1 MNAVIVPAGA
11 SLIDEIARRLL
22 DSGRDVRDALV
33 VFPGKRPAHFL
44 RRRLAEELGSS
55 FIPPRILSMDE
66 LVDLVFET
74 REENAGRIRPKLEP
88 IDAVAILHDLQ
99 LAAARPVGGKAF
111 MTLDSFFPIGLKIH
125 RDLEELLI
133 EKVPSRKA
141 AEVQTLV
148 EQEVPPRSRER
159 LQSLANFYDAFY
171 PAAEEKGLSTR
182 SSRYRLVSEEI
193 QPGDL
198 PMRGPIILAGFY
210 ALTESEAALFRKLTS
225 WPSVQLVFQEG
236 PGLRKRIKGL
246 AVQGAGETEWHSTPR
261 PEVHFYSSP
270 DTHGQVFALNAALK
284 SPDSGTLIVLPRPDT
299 LFPLVRQCLS
309 RFDEESYNVSLGYPL
324 PRTPLYG
331 FLNTLMELVGSM
343 DEERVYLPDY
353 ISFVLHPYVKN
364 IRLGASAEATRVLF
378 HALEERLAHTRT
390 RRFATLDEIESDA
403 ALFDEAARRVTE
415 EDRGAMAAALH
426 AHLTDIHE
434 RTISR
439 FRSFTSVRD
448 FAERCIQLISWVH
461 DESTA
466 RDHPY
471 FTPFS
476 EAFVR
481 SLEAI
486 SRSLMSVK
494 SFNDTSSYFVLLR
507 RYLQTCYLPF
517 EGTPL
522 HGLQVLGALETRSL
536 RFERVFVLDAN
547 EGALPETGSEN
558 TLLPF
563 PVRAALGLSTY
574 RDMEDIAAYHFE
586 TLTAGVRELHLF
598 SVQSGGKERSRFVE
612 RFLWERQKAQGTLD
626 EQRLVHPIQY
636 KVDLSTKAPEAVH
649 KTPEMV
655 DWLRLREYSATALD
669 AYLKCPLKFYY
680 RYVLKLGQRDET
692 PGEIG
697 AAEIGTFVHKVL
709 FQFFSTRTG
718 RPLEAADSDPAAMAV
733 LVDELFADSFG
744 PAETGAN
751 RLLRDQVRRHLR
763 DFVGRYLR
771 ALAAEHRVILR
782 ALEHDAAAVR
792 EGFSL
797 RGRIDVVQER
807 DGVPRLIDYKTSAH
821 RAAYA
826 LKLKRLVIEDRV
838 TWSAAIGTLQL
849 PVYILLYAAETGCA
863 PSDIQA
869 MFLLLGRTEMD
880 SRIELPLFTDAKE
893 AEAAWPLLES
903 VILGLLREIVSGD
916 VPFAPAQDLKSVC
929 PWCDFKNICGTA
941 WLARG

>member
-1 MNAVIVPAGA
+1 MEDGK
-11 SLIDEIARRLL
+11 E
-22 DSGRDVRDALV
+22 VRDALV

-55 FIPPRILSMDE
+55 FVPPRILSMDE
-66 LVDLVFET
+66 LVDVLFET
-74 REENAGRIRPKLEP
+74 REERAGRVRPKLEP
-88 IDAVAILHDLQ
+88 IDAVAILHDIQ
-99 LAAARPVGGKAF
+99 LAAARPVGGAAF
-111 MTLDSFFPIGLKIH
+111 MTLDSFFPLGLKIH

-133 EKVPSRKA
+133 ENVSSRKV

-159 LQSLANFYDAFY
+159 LQSLAYFYDAFY
-171 PAAEEKGLSTR
+171 PAVEEKGLSTR

-193 QPGDL
+193 EPGDMQ
-198 PMRGPIILAGFY
+198 MRGPIILAGFY
-210 ALTESEAALFRKLTS
+210 ALTTSEAALFRKLGA

-236 PGLRKRIKGL
+236 RGLRRRINAL
-246 AVQGAGETEWHSTPR
+246 AVQGVDETEGPSPPR
-261 PEVHFYSSP
+261 PEVHFSTSP

-284 SPDSGTLIVLPRPDT
+284 SPDSRTLIVLPRPDT

-353 ISFVLHPYVKN
+353 VSFVLHPYVKN

-378 HALEERLAHTRT
+378 HALEERFAHTRT
-390 RRFATLDEIESDA
+390 RRFATLDEIENDR
-403 ALFDEAARRVTE
+403 ALFDEAARRVTQ
-415 EDRGAMAAALH
+415 EDRGVMADALR
-426 AHLTDIHE
+426 AHLIDIHE
-434 RTISR
+434 RTLSR

-476 EAFVR
+476 ESFVR

-486 SRSLMSVK
+486 SRSLMSAK
-494 SFNDTSSYFVLLR
+494 SFNDTASYFVLLR

-522 HGLQVLGALETRSL
+522 HGLQVLGALETRGL
-536 RFERVFVLDAN
+536 RFERVFVLDAD
-547 EGALPETGSEN
+547 EGALPETSSEN

-574 RDMEDIAAYHFE
+574 RDAEDIAAYHFE
-586 TLTAGVRELHLF
+586 TLTAGARELHLF

-626 EQRLVHPIQY
+626 EQRLVRSIQY
-636 KVDLSTKAPEAVH
+636 RVDLSNRAPEPVR
-649 KTPEMV
+649 KTPDMV

-680 RYVLKLGQRDET
+680 RYVLRLGQREET
-692 PGEIG
+692 TGEIG
-697 AAEIGTFVHKVL
+697 AAEIGSFVHQVL

-718 RPLEAADSDPAAMAV
+718 RPLEAADADPAAMAN
-733 LVDELFADSFG
+733 LVDALFADSFG

-763 DFVGRYLR
+763 DFAGSYLR
-771 ALAAEHRVILR
+771 PLVTGHRVILTS
-782 ALEHDAAAVR
+782 LEHDAAAVR
-792 EGFSL
+792 GEFSL
-797 RGRIDVVQER
+797 RGRMDAVQER
-807 DGVPRLIDYKTSAH
+807 DGTLHLIDYKTSAH

-826 LKLKRLVIEDRV
+826 LKLRKLVIQDRA

-849 PVYILLYAAETGCA
+849 PFYILLFSAETGR
-863 PSDIQA
+863 PVSEIQS

-880 SRIELPLFTDAKE
+880 ARIELPLFANREESE
-893 AEAAWPLLES
+893 AGWPLLES
-903 VILGLLREIVSGD
+903 VMLGLLREIVSPD
-916 VPFAPAQDLKSVC
+916 VPFAPARDLKAVC

>member
-1 MNAVIVPAGA
+1 MNATILPAAA
-11 SLIDEIARRLL
+11 SLIDEIARRLT
-22 DSGRDVRDALV
+22 DAGKDVRESLV

-44 RRRLAEELGSS
+44 RRRLAEELKKS
-55 FIPPRILSMDE
+55 FVPPRVLSMDE
-66 LVDLVFET
+66 LIDLVFET
-74 REENAGRIRPKLEP
+74 RDERAGLTRPKLEP
-88 IDAVAILHDLQ
+88 IDAVAVLHDIQ
-99 LAAARPVGGKAF
+99 LAAARPLGGKAF

-133 EKVPSRKA
+133 ENVSSRKA

-159 LQSLANFYDAFY
+159 LQSLAYFYDAFY
-171 PAAEEKGLSTR
+171 PAVREQGLSTR
-182 SSRYRLVSEEI
+182 SSRYRLVAEAIE
-193 QPGDL
+193 PGDL
-198 PMRGPIILAGFY
+198 PVRGLIILAGFY
-210 ALTESEAALFRKLTS
+210 ALTESEAALFRKLKE
-225 WPSVQLVFQEG
+225 WPSVQLVFQDG

-246 AVQGAGETEWHSTPR
+246 AVAGAEKTGEESTPRR

-284 SPDSGTLIVLPRPDT
+284 SPDSGTLIVLPTPDT

-353 ISFVLHPYVKN
+353 VSFVLHPYVKN

-390 RRFATLDEIESDA
+390 RRFATLEEIENDL
-403 ALFDEAARRVTE
+403 ALFDEAARRITQE
-415 EDRGAMAAALH
+415 NRDAMAAALR
-426 AHLTDIHE
+426 AHLVDIHE
-434 RTISR
+434 RTITK
-439 FRSFTSVRD
+439 FRSFRSVRD
-448 FAERCIQLISWVH
+448 FAERCIQLIAWVH

-476 EAFVR
+476 ESFVR
-481 SLEAI
+481 SLETI

-494 SFNDTSSYFVLLR
+494 SFNDTASYFVLLR

-536 RFERVFVLDAN
+536 RFERVFVLDAD

-574 RDMEDIAAYHFE
+574 RDVEDIAAYHFE
-586 TLTAGVRELHLF
+586 TLTAGARELHLF

-636 KVDLSTKAPEAVH
+636 RVDLSNSPPAPVN
-649 KTPEMV
+649 KTPDMV
-655 DWLRLREYSATALD
+655 DWLRLREYSATGLD

-680 RYVLKLGQRDET
+680 RFVLKLGQREET
-692 PGEIG
+692 TGEIG

-709 FQFFSTRTG
+709 FEYFSGRTG
-718 RPLEAADSDPAAMAV
+718 RPALRGGCRSRRDGPTRGRALCRIVWTRGDRGEQAPARPDQTSPAGFRRPLHSGIGDGASGDPP
-733 LVDELFADSFG
+733 G
-744 PAETGAN
+744 PGA
-751 RLLRDQVRRHLR
+751 RRDRGQGRIQPSGAHGRGAGARRHAAPDRLQDLR
-763 DFVGRYLR
+763 PPRRLR
-771 ALAAEHRVILR
+771 IEAQEARHRGPR
-782 ALEHDAAAVR
+782 HLERGHRHAPASLLCPAVCR
-792 EGFSL
+792 GNRPRSSRTSRPCSFSL
-797 RGRIDVVQER
+797 DAPKWTRASNCPCSRTRRRRRQPGRSWN
-807 DGVPRLIDYKTSAH
+807 P
-821 RAAYA
+821 
-826 LKLKRLVIEDRV
+826 
-838 TWSAAIGTLQL
+838 
-849 PVYILLYAAETGCA
+849 
-863 PSDIQA
+863 
-869 MFLLLGRTEMD
+869 
-880 SRIELPLFTDAKE
+880 
-893 AEAAWPLLES
+893 
-903 VILGLLREIVSGD
+903 
-916 VPFAPAQDLKSVC
+916 
-929 PWCDFKNICGTA
+929 
-941 WLARG
+941 